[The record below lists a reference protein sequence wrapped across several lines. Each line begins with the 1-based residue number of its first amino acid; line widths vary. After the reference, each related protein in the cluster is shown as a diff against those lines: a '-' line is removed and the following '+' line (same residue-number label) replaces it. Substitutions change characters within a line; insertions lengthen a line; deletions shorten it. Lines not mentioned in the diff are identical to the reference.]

1 MAEELKIFFVS
12 IGQKLVPKSQK
23 HRKALKHILKQVILN
38 SENIT
43 LIEKEINEG
52 ILSAQEKYNLSVEE
66 FKNAFFSLKINK
78 SAG

>member
-1 MAEELKIFFVS
+1 MAEELKNFFVS

-23 HRKALKHILKQVILN
+23 QRKALKHILKQVIVN

-52 ILSAQEKYNLSVEE
+52 ILSAQEKYNL
-66 FKNAFFSLKINK
+66 KGK
-78 SAG
+78 